1 MFASFDRDGSGA
13 ISSSELGDA
22 LTAAGKRPTQREL
35 VELVKEADKNNDGKI
50 DFNEFLVMMVSLT
63 SDLDPITSIASP
75 RSLRC
80 SFDMRTRTVADTST
94 RHPDRIPLHVVL
106 LIIKRALVSASPWGP
121 YHTITRPR
129 SCSGARTTQSHALD
143 HALVPLP
150 HNHTPSIMLTT
161 STTRILVA
169 RLQEKTKGDLQTRV
183 KSILLEHLGGEE
195 DC

>member
-35 VELVKEADKNNDGKI
+35 VELVKEADKNNDGEI

-80 SFDMRTRTVADTST
+80 SFDLRTRGLADTST
-94 RHPDRIPLHVVL
+94 RRPDRIPLHVVL
-106 LIIKRALVSASPWGP
+106 LTIKRALASASPW
-121 YHTITRPR
+121 H
-129 SCSGARTTQSHALD
+129 ALTTQSHALD
-143 HALVPLP
+143 HAHDLHHP
-150 HNHTPSIMLTT
+150 HSCRAIAGEDKGRPADS
-161 STTRILVA
+161 S
-169 RLQEKTKGDLQTRV
+169 EKH
-183 KSILLEHLGGEE
+183 SA
-195 DC
+195 